1 MNSMLRGIG
10 TAGIALTVAAT
21 ASAQDAQTIRVASF
35 TPEQAVGVRN
45 VIIPWMEAVEA
56 EVGDQVDLQGFWGGA
71 LGRDPFAQ
79 FDLVKNGVVD
89 AAWILVGYT
98 PGQFPQL
105 SVTELPFA
113 LSSGEECSVVGW
125 RLHEEGLIQ
134 GLDDVH
140 AITIWA
146 PDVTNIFTEEPIEDL
161 SELEGMRLRTSGST
175 QALFVEAIGAL
186 PETLGSTESNEAMM
200 RGTIDGMLQGWTG
213 MNTFGS
219 FEVTGAGYRA
229 PLGCAAFLL
238 LMNGDTWDSLPAD
251 VQDVMMKHGGEALAR
266 SGGQAYDAATQE
278 IIDRVSAEGY
288 GVVEPDQATI
298 DAYADRYGQ
307 QIYDTWAAQ
316 TDNGDAVLEAF
327 FRLIEEYRAESGG

>member
-1 MNSMLRGIG
+1 MNSMLRGMGI
-10 TAGIALTVAAT
+10 AGIALAVSAT
-21 ASAQDAQTIRVASF
+21 ASAQDARTIRVASF
-35 TPEQAVGVRN
+35 TPEQAVGVRS

-56 EVGDQVDLQGFWGGA
+56 EVGDRVDLQGFWGGA

-113 LSSGEECSVVGW
+113 LSSGEEFSVVGW
-125 RLHEEGLIQ
+125 RLHEERLVE

-146 PDVTNIFTEEPIEDL
+146 PDVTNVFTEEPIDDL
-161 SELEGMRLRTSGST
+161 ADLEGMRLRTAGST

-219 FEVTGAGYRA
+219 FEVTGAGYRV
-229 PLGCAAFLL
+229 PLGCSAFLL
-238 LMNGDTWDSLPAD
+238 LMNKDTWDGLPAE

-278 IIDRVSAEGY
+278 IIDRVAADGY
-288 GVVEPDQATI
+288 GVVVPDQATI
-298 DAYADRYGQ
+298 DTYADQYGQ
-307 QIYDTWAAQ
+307 QIYDTWAAE
-316 TDNGDAVLEAF
+316 TENGDAVLEAF

>member
-1 MNSMLRGIG
+1 MNRFLAS
-10 TAGIALTVAAT
+10 AGVAGLMIAASLPAT
-21 ASAQDAQTIRVASF
+21 AQETIRVASF
-35 TPEQAVGVRN
+35 TPEQAVGVQN
-45 VIIPWMEAVEA
+45 VMIPWMDAVEA

-79 FDLVKNGVVD
+79 FDLVRSGVIDV
-89 AAWILVGYT
+89 AWILVGYT
-98 PGQFPQL
+98 PGQFPAL

-125 RLHEEGLIQ
+125 RLHEEGLLT

-146 PDVTNIFTEEPIEDL
+146 PDVTNIFTEEPIDDL
-161 SELEGMRLRTSGST
+161 SDLEGMRLRTAGST

-219 FEVTGAGYRA
+219 FEVTGAGYRV
-229 PLGCAAFLL
+229 PLGCSAFLL
-238 LMNGDTWDSLPAD
+238 LMNKDKWDSLPAE
-251 VQDVMMKHGGEALAR
+251 VQEVMMKHGGEGLSRA
-266 SGGQAYDAATQE
+266 GGQAYDRITTE
-278 IIDRVSAEGY
+278 IIERQEEAGY
-288 GVVEPDQATI
+288 GVVVPDQATI
-298 DAYADRYGQ
+298 DAYAEQYGQ
-307 QIYDTWAAQ
+307 QVYDAWAAE
-316 TDNGDAVLEAF
+316 TPNGQEVLDAF
-327 FRLIEEYRAESGG
+327 FRLIEEYRAEG